1 MREYAFEQA
10 LCARL
15 ESPEAVVA
23 RQVGGGVRRPGG
35 RVLDTVV
42 VEPGPAFDRRAA
54 ITDAAIPAAAVESDV
69 GVGRYR
75 RVAPAFDCSP
85 ERAREIAAGAV
96 RAGFF
101 ERERDGRTLGEDER
115 LRPGARVRQVVRYP
129 DWFARLTAVENK
141 PDLDRPG
148 DLRRQLRLD
157 AALGV
162 VDRVVLATSDHVT
175 GAHLNRLPDRVG
187 VWRYDYSEGAAER
200 GEETPGECVS
210 ERRAET
216 PSEGDIA
223 PDAGPETAA
232 TAGSDPDRDGGLAPD
247 AVEVVRVPEPLSVDE
262 PGVELLHRRSGETE
276 IAVVDA
282 AEKRR
287 ARRRIAE
294 RAYGKGFRLAAEA
307 FPGCVRAAE
316 GEIAGGGGLPYCE
329 WKGRVVDPGRECGP
343 ACAGFEEGEPPSV
356 DPEAERDRRTAWRR
370 DPEGRK
376 RRQSGLDRF

>member
-10 LCARL
+10 LCVRL
-15 ESPEAVVA
+15 ERPDRIVA

-54 ITDAAIPAAAVESDV
+54 ITDAAVPPAAVESDV

-75 RVAPAFDCSP
+75 RVPPAFDCSA
-85 ERAREIAAGAV
+85 ERAREIAAEAV
-96 RAGFF
+96 RAGVF
-101 ERERDGRTLGEDER
+101 ERERDDRTLGPDER
-115 LRPGARVRQVVRYP
+115 LRPGTRVRQVARYP
-129 DWFARLTAVENK
+129 EWFSRVTAVENK

-175 GAHLNRLPDRVG
+175 GAHLNRLPDAVG
-187 VWRYDYSEGAAER
+187 VWRYDH
-200 GEETPGECVS
+200 
-210 ERRAET
+210 
-216 PSEGDIA
+216 SEGDAA
-223 PDAGPETAA
+223 PGVEAA
-232 TAGSDPDRDGGLAPD
+232 TAVTAGGPDRDRDGLAPD
-247 AVEVVRVPEPLSVDE
+247 GVAVVREPEPLPVDE
-262 PGVELLHRRSGETE
+262 PGVELLRERPGRTE
-276 IAVVDA
+276 IAVVDV

-294 RAYGKGFRLAAEA
+294 RAYGKGFRPAAAE
-307 FPGCVRAAE
+307 FPGCACADE
-316 GEIAGGGGLPYCE
+316 GETAGGGGLPYCE
-329 WKGRVVDPGRECGP
+329 WKGRVVDPSRECGP
-343 ACAGFEEGEPPSV
+343 ACAGFEASEPPDV
-356 DPEAERDRRTAWRR
+356 TPEAERDRRTAWRR

-376 RRQSGLDRF
+376 RRQSGLDQF